1 MTPGR
6 KPRRSGGGG
15 GANPLNQKVRAVVR
29 REYMQRVRSKWFLL
43 STLGLPLLFIGLGVL
58 SGFLISSSRE
68 ADESVTV
75 GVIDRSASLGGLVVS
90 ELLQDSILAAAATD
104 LAGATESEI
113 RARLADSGFDL
124 MLLLPSDLADEIEA
138 RSGDRAGGGPQA
150 MLLARDNVSG
160 GTRRAI
166 EGALDRALVRWRLR
180 EAGIEGLDPAALLRG
195 ARLGIVNVTEE
206 GGARSQEAFQ
216 AISFVIAFFFYMVL
230 IVYGQMII
238 RSILEEKT
246 SDIVE
251 VMVSSLR
258 PWELMLG
265 KIVGVGAVGLTQLA
279 IWGVVIGASFV
290 LGLAGAS
297 ALAEAGIDLRAIQI
311 PWGTVATIL
320 AFLVLGYLLYAGL
333 FAGGGAT
340 ISTEQDAQ
348 QVAIPIIM
356 LIVVPFIAVQGV
368 IESPSAGWA
377 VIMSLVP
384 FFSPLIM
391 PSRMLVT
398 PVPAWQVAAALLL
411 LLFCI
416 LGAAWVAGRIY
427 RVGILMKGQRA
438 NLPEIV
444 RWVRHG

>member
-1 MTPGR
+1 MSAGR
-6 KPRRSGGGG
+6 IPRRPATGGGT
-15 GANPLNQKVRAVVR
+15 NPFNQKVRAVVR
-29 REYMQRVRSKWFLL
+29 REYMHRVRSKWFLL

-58 SGFLISSSRE
+58 SGVLISSSRE
-68 ADESVTV
+68 ADETVTV
-75 GVIDRSASLGGLVVS
+75 GVVDRSEALAGLVVS
-90 ELLQDSILAAAATD
+90 ELLQDSILASAATD
-104 LAGATESEI
+104 LDRAAEPEI

-124 MLLLPSDLADEIEA
+124 MLLLPADLADAVEERA
-138 RSGDRAGGGPQA
+138 ADRAGGA
-150 MLLARDNVSG
+150 EAVLLARDNVSA

-180 EAGIEGLDPAALLRG
+180 EAGIEGLDPAVLLRG
-195 ARLGIVNVTEE
+195 ARLGVVNVTEA

-251 VMVSSLR
+251 VMISSLR

-279 IWGVVIGASFV
+279 IWGLVIGSSFL

-297 ALAEAGIDLRAIQI
+297 ALAEAGIDLRAIRI

-377 VIMSLVP
+377 VVMSIVP

-411 LLFCI
+411 LVLCI